1 VSDKRVYNGQL
12 VLQRDIGVVKQRVN
26 EADFILYAEI
36 HVIQQGI
43 DKIQLALD

>member
-1 VSDKRVYNGQL
+1 VSNKRVDNGKL

-26 EADFILYAEI
+26 EAYSVLYAEI
-36 HVIQQGI
+36 HVIQQSI